1 MRYVIGIDGG
11 GTSCRAAVASSDGVV
26 LGQARSGSANIRT
39 DLDGAH
45 RNIVGAVAE
54 AAEKAGV
61 AFAALKDSVAV
72 LGLAGGNVG
81 DYAARLK
88 ALLPFRE
95 SVIVNDGII
104 ALHGALGSHD
114 GVIAIVGTGSVFV
127 ARTGGAIRMIGGW
140 GFQVG
145 DLGGGARLGR
155 QLLEE
160 VLLAHDGVRPKSRL
174 TERVMAT
181 FEGDP
186 RRIVDQVRDA
196 TPGLYGS
203 YAPLIVTA
211 AEEGDAVATEIL
223 DAGRRDVERMLDA
236 IMTPET
242 DRICLLGGLAATY
255 ARLVDPGYRARLK
268 APLGDALQ
276 GAVALAARRSAEQ
289 EGASHG

>member
-1 MRYVIGIDGG
+1 MGYVIGIDGG
-11 GTSCRAAVASSDGVV
+11 GTSCRAAVASTDGVI
-26 LGQARSGSANIRT
+26 LAQAVSGSANIRT

-45 RNIVGAVAE
+45 RNIVAAVAE

-61 AFAALKDSVAV
+61 PFESLADSAAV

-88 ALLPFRE
+88 ALLPFRD
-95 SVIVNDGII
+95 SIIVNDGII

-127 ARTGGAIRMIGGW
+127 ARSQGRIRTIGGW

-160 VLLAHDGVRPKSRL
+160 VLLAADGARPKSPL
-174 TERVMAT
+174 TERVMAS

-196 TPGLYGS
+196 TPGFYGS
-203 YAPLIVTA
+203 YAPLIVA
-211 AEEGDAVATEIL
+211 EAEEGDAVAREIL
-223 DAGRRDVERMLDA
+223 DTGRRDVERMLDA
-236 IMTPET
+236 AMTPAT
-242 DRICLLGGLAATY
+242 DRICLLGGLAETY
-255 ARLVDPGYRARLK
+255 ARLVGPAYRARLK

-276 GAVALAARRSAEQ
+276 GAVALAARRSAERQ
-289 EGASHG
+289 EAAHG